1 MTMIPTPVKANPSW
15 GFPAGQPTNY
25 PSKYPYWWR
34 GFSPTLSP
42 TLSPTI
48 TQKHHTIFVRKTTH
62 YSLHIVIHTYP
73 HLYAP
78 IVDLY

>member
-1 MTMIPTPVKANPSW
+1 MTMIPTPVEANPSW
-15 GFPAGQPTNY
+15 GFPASQHP
-25 PSKYPYWWR
+25 KQ
-34 GFSPTLSP
+34 
-42 TLSPTI
+42 

-62 YSLHIVIHTYP
+62 CFLHIAVHTYP